1 MLRLI
6 LITIVLAILGVL
18 GWSFAQKIIKQ
29 EVVVRPVIIDT
40 AQSVVLGTVTV
51 KADYSTEIR
60 SGEGGRL
67 LEVLI
72 EEGQEVLEGD
82 VVAKID
88 TRDLILELD
97 ARQIDLE
104 LAQNRLKVGNPKRFE
119 VEVCQEKL
127 EEAERLFGLGIRSE
141 RQVNA
146 AKRELLQAK
155 EDLELSELN
164 GQTEIKRLENAISVM
179 KRRLDKMTI
188 RSSIDGIINE
198 VLVEKGDLITP
209 GTAAASIISKKRI
222 VMAEISEER
231 FSGLRFGQK
240 AKVRFLSLGGNLF
253 DAEVIKIFPSSDPET
268 QRYSIELSVEIPQEQ
283 LVPGLTGEVTII
295 VGHRNDAKIIPTRA
309 LMGTNVFVYVNG
321 RLEFREVNY
330 GFRDLTRTE
339 ITEGLEEGE
348 LVVVE
353 ELERFRNGDRAKI
366 VERKRLLGDR

>member
-6 LITIVLAILGVL
+6 LITIVLAIVGFL
-18 GWSFAQKIIKQ
+18 GWSIAQKIIQQ

-40 AQSVVLGTVTV
+40 AQSAVLGTVAV

-60 SGEGGRL
+60 AGEGGRL

-104 LAQNRLKVGNPKRFE
+104 LAQNQLKVGNPKRFE
-119 VEVCQEKL
+119 VEIHQEEL
-127 EEAERLFGLGIRSE
+127 DEIQRLFGIGTRSE
-141 RQVNA
+141 RQVNT
-146 AKRELLQAK
+146 AKRDLLQAK

-164 GQTEIKRLENAISVM
+164 AQTNVKRLENAIDVM

-188 RSSIDGIINE
+188 RSSIDGIIND
-198 VLVEKGDLITP
+198 VLAEKGDLISAGNP
-209 GTAAASIISKKRI
+209 VASIISKKRI

-231 FSGLRFGQK
+231 FSGLRLAQK

-253 DAEVIKIFPSSDPET
+253 DAEVVKIFPSADPET
-268 QRYSIELSVEIPQEQ
+268 QRYSIELSVEIPQKQ

-295 VGHRNDAKIIPTRA
+295 VGQRNDAKIIPTRA
-309 LMGTNVFVYVNG
+309 LMGSNVFVFVNG

-366 VERKRLLGDR
+366 VERKRLLGNW